1 QQDLVSS
8 FATITGAITIF
19 LGAIAAISLVVGGIG
34 IMNIMLVSVTERTRE
49 IGLRKA
55 VGARRNDIRLQ
66 FLVEATVLSLM
77 GGVLGIALGYAL
89 AAIGTALLANFSPNA
104 RAEVSLDAI
113 LLATLTSIAVGI
125 FFGLY
130 PADRAAR
137 LDPIAAL
144 RYE

>member
-1 QQDLVSS
+1 
-8 FATITGAITIF
+8 
-19 LGAIAAISLVVGGIG
+19 
-34 IMNIMLVSVTERTRE
+34 
-49 IGLRKA
+49 
-55 VGARRNDIRLQ
+55 
-66 FLVEATVLSLM
+66 
-77 GGVLGIALGYAL
+77 
-89 AAIGTALLANFSPNA
+89 
-104 RAEVSLDAI
+104 VSLDAI